1 MGLFHRHTTT
11 RRTLALILAATL
23 TMGCTS
29 WRPAVGNRDALI
41 ATSPDR
47 IRVSV
52 DRGER
57 VVLHNPSVTG
67 VELAG
72 YLQSG
77 DEASRTT
84 IPVRN
89 VRFIEPRQYDKTRTG
104 LLVGAVLAAGLVY
117 GMVKLVQGIDGW
129 KPMGLGSGWNWH
141 M

>member
-1 MGLFHRHTTT
+1 MGFFLRHTTS

-29 WRPAVGNRDALI
+29 WRQAVGNRDALL
-41 ATSPDR
+41 AKSPDR
-47 IRVSV
+47 IRVEL
-52 DRGER
+52 DRGDP
-57 VVLHNPSVTG
+57 VVLHNPTITG
-67 VELAG
+67 AELAG
-72 YLQSG
+72 YLRAG

-89 VRFIEPRQYDKTRTG
+89 VRFVETRQYDKTRTG

-129 KPMGLGSGWNWH
+129 KPMDLGSGWKWH